1 MRCVAFVGAALLL
14 VVDSASS
21 QEVSLLLGGVH
32 ARYADSL
39 SGTAGTASL
48 RLSASSAR
56 NAGIFETALSQFA
69 TGEWAVQFSSR
80 LSAMASLGER
90 AAIGI
95 LANGALSNLDG
106 GAWNGSG
113 GVGPVL
119 VVGSERARATL
130 NLSGGAVRNVD
141 ESSVGFM
148 GAGIGFQY
156 AAASGVSVTA
166 GVSGTR
172 ADTIGYADGVLGM
185 SLRQASLL
193 LSVQAGARAGDL
205 SDDPWGQARIEWSG
219 PSRAI
224 LEAAAGRYPRDL
236 VGFTDGLFVT
246 LGIRVALRRSST
258 PAPIPT
264 PTLRRTAPDVPVRVQ
279 SLGGG
284 RVRVLVRYEDAA
296 RGLAIA
302 GDWNDWTPVPLL
314 RGSDGMWTVELSL
327 PPGLYK
333 FSLVVDG
340 EEWTIPAG
348 VASVPDEFGGT
359 VGLLAVPRS

>member
-1 MRCVAFVGAALLL
+1 MRCVALVSAALLL
-14 VVDSASS
+14 VVHSASS

-32 ARYADSL
+32 ARYADSV

-56 NAGIFETALSQFA
+56 NAGVFETALSQFA
-69 TGEWAVQFSSR
+69 TGEWVVQFSSR

-90 AAIGI
+90 AAIGV
-95 LANGALSNLDG
+95 LANGALSNLEG

-119 VVGSERARATL
+119 VVGGERVRATL
-130 NLSGGAVRNVD
+130 NLSGGAVRNID

-166 GVSGTR
+166 GASGTR
-172 ADTIGYADGVLGM
+172 ADTIDYADGVLGM
-185 SLRQASLL
+185 SLRQASFL

-219 PSRAI
+219 SSRTT
-224 LEAAAGRYPRDL
+224 LEGAAGRYPRDL

-246 LGIRVALRRSST
+246 VGVRVALRSSST
-258 PAPIPT
+258 PAPDAAR
-264 PTLRRTAPDVPVRVQ
+264 RRTAPDVPVRIQ

-284 RVRVLVRYEDAA
+284 RVRVLVRYGDAA
-296 RGLAIA
+296 RVLEIA
-302 GDWNDWTPVPLL
+302 GDWNDWTPVSLL
-314 RGSDGMWTVELSL
+314 RGADGMWTVELTL
-327 PPGLYK
+327 PPGLHK
-333 FSLVVDG
+333 FSLVVDR